1 MKDGYSCGYYCITG
15 GQQLQLEKRK
25 GNLGF
30 ILHKY
35 KNYLVFC
42 DRIKSAR
49 IGK

>member
-1 MKDGYSCGYYCITG
+1 MKDEYSCRYYCITG
-15 GQQLQLEKRK
+15 GQQLQQEKRK
-25 GNLGF
+25 DNLVF
-30 ILHKY
+30 ILFKD